1 MHTEK
6 IIKREDGSRVK
17 IRTHPFIDQEVI
29 YKVYVSTCKK
39 GKRTWIRTYDSDCYK
54 YRGLSMDERGAFE
67 YNSYL
72 KVVTEE
78 EIQEVRLELWEAMK
92 PKCNQIP

>member
-39 GKRTWIRTYDSDCYK
+39 GKRTWISAGDSDLYK
-54 YRGLSMDERGAFE
+54 YRGLTMDERRALE
-67 YNSYL
+67 YKSFL

-78 EIQEVRLELWEAMK
+78 EIQAARLEIWEAMK
-92 PKCNQIP
+92 PTCN